1 MRELLPLMSGRN
13 VYVKGQYAPDINEVG
28 NTIKMNQN
36 TCSDLIELTVVV
48 YLLLIRLQSLS

>member
-1 MRELLPLMSGRN
+1 MSGRN